1 MINPLPKASPRM
13 LALAEDY
20 FSFLARSMPVCCL
33 SDEFHFM
40 PRVELARFH
49 KERTDCLARDFL
61 EELCGKVKAWKAQ
74 VETFVEDEDPGLAN
88 LLGQSM
94 DSLVMHWETLGLWKR
109 DPGLYLKVAFIGLD
123 QALSWPLEGG
133 EEKSDL
139 YRARLDG
146 IARLLSW
153 GMDQLDEVPQPA
165 REAALDMVDTCRTF
179 LSRVVEERA
188 KEEGLPR
195 GDLVQ
200 KEQGALES
208 LDRFQGFL
216 NGMRSPAGFSPGAE
230 LFQEILGRGFGWT
243 GDVEEAGEIL
253 AQEAADKEGELADLA
268 GEIDPHQDWRAIYG
282 STGLPEKAYGDTV
295 SLYRE
300 EVERLESFIGRL
312 NILSMPPKG
321 SVRVEPTPPYLQP
334 IRATA
339 SYSAPPFLDDRVR
352 EGCFFVQV
360 VGAEKSLEEG
370 RRRFETVHREYRY
383 LTAHET
389 YPGHH
394 ALDWARLCQRDPI
407 RRRIESALFY
417 EGWACYAEQLVDEL
431 GYHPD
436 PRQRLIRL
444 KRDLWRAVR
453 GRLDVDL
460 HIGAISLEQGA
471 ERLEALGY
479 APRDAWKQA
488 RRITLTPG
496 YQLCYT
502 LGKHH
507 FLDLRRRHVP
517 PLPLADFHAIVFG
530 SGQVPFVYL
539 ARILHETSKHPD
551 RDSSWPGGENGDL
564 YRSSLRVEPGESRGL
579 GLSTDHAGDRQGML
593 GAGEIPVRGRT
604 RA

>member
-1 MINPLPKASPRM
+1 M
-13 LALAEDY
+13 LAIAEEY
-20 FSFLARSMPVCCL
+20 FSLLARSLPVCCL

-49 KERTDCLARDFL
+49 REQTDCLAKDFL
-61 EELCGKVKAWKAQ
+61 EDLFVKVKAWKGQ
-74 VETFVEDEDPGLAN
+74 VETLPGDQDPGLSG
-88 LLGQSM
+88 LLRQSM
-94 DSLVMHWETLGLWKR
+94 DSLLMHWETLGLWSR

-123 QALSWPLEGG
+123 QALSWPSEGG

-139 YRARLDG
+139 YGARLDG
-146 IARLLSW
+146 ITRLLSW
-153 GMDQLDEVPQPA
+153 GMVQLDEVPHPA
-165 REAALDMVDTCRTF
+165 RGAALDMVDTCRTF

-188 KEEGLPR
+188 RAEGLPR
-195 GDLVQ
+195 GDLVR

-216 NGMRSPAGFSPGAE
+216 NGVRSPTGFSPGAE
-230 LFQEILGRGFGWT
+230 LFQEILTQGFGWT
-243 GDVEEAGEIL
+243 GDIEEAREIL
-253 AQEAADKEGELADLA
+253 AKEAADKERELAVLA
-268 GEIDPHQDWRAIYG
+268 ERIDPQKDWRAIYD
-282 STGLPEKAYGDTV
+282 STGLSEKAYGDTI

-300 EVERLESFIGRL
+300 EVERLEAFLGQQE
-312 NILSMPPKG
+312 ILSMPPRA

-339 SYSAPPFLDDRVR
+339 SYSAPPFIDDRGG

-360 VGAEKSLEEG
+360 EGTSETSKEG

-394 ALDWARLCQRDPI
+394 ALDWARLCQPDPI

-431 GYHPD
+431 GYSPD
-436 PRQRLIRL
+436 PRQSLIRL

-453 GRLDVDL
+453 GRLDLDL
-460 HIGAISLEQGA
+460 HTGAITLEQGA

-479 APRDAWKQA
+479 APQDAWKQA

-502 LGKHH
+502 LGKHR
-507 FLDLRRRHVP
+507 FLDLRRHHVP
-517 PLPLADFHAIVFG
+517 PLSMAGFHGIVLG
-530 SGQVPFVYL
+530 SGQVPFEFL
-539 ARILHETSKHPD
+539 DQAL
-551 RDSSWPGGENGDL
+551 DSSG
-564 YRSSLRVEPGESRGL
+564 
-579 GLSTDHAGDRQGML
+579 
-593 GAGEIPVRGRT
+593 T
-604 RA
+604 RKG

>member
-1 MINPLPKASPRM
+1 MIDFLPKPSPRM

-20 FSFLARSMPVCCL
+20 FSLLARSMPVCCL

-49 KERTDCLARDFL
+49 KEQTDCLARDFL
-61 EELCGKVKAWKAQ
+61 EGLCVKVRAWKAQ
-74 VETFVEDEDPGLAN
+74 VETFVEDEDPGLTS
-88 LLGQSM
+88 LLRQSM
-94 DSLVMHWETLGLWKR
+94 DSLLMHWETLGLWKR
-109 DPGLYLKVAFIGLD
+109 DPGLYLKIAFIGLD
-123 QALSWPLEGG
+123 QALSGSFEDD
-133 EEKSDL
+133 EEKSVL
-139 YRARLDG
+139 YEARLDG
-146 IARLLSW
+146 ITRLLSW
-153 GMDQLDEVPQPA
+153 GKDQLDEVPQPA
-165 REAALDMVDTCRTF
+165 REAALDMVDTCRVF
-179 LSRVVEERA
+179 LARVAEERE
-188 KEEGLPR
+188 KDEGLPR
-195 GDLVQ
+195 RDLVR
-200 KEQGALES
+200 KERGALES

-216 NGMRSPAGFSPGAE
+216 HEVRSPAGFSTGAE

-253 AQEAADKEGELADLA
+253 AQEAADKEGALARLA
-268 GEIDPHQDWRAIYG
+268 GAIDPHQDWRAIYE

-300 EVERLESFIGRL
+300 EVERLEAFVGGQD
-312 NILSMPPKG
+312 ILSMPPKG

-339 SYSAPPFLDDRVR
+339 SYSAPPFIDDRVG

-360 VGAEKSLEEG
+360 VGAEESLEEG
-370 RRRFETVHREYRY
+370 RRRFDSVHREYRY

-394 ALDWARLCQRDPI
+394 ALDWARLCQPDPI

-436 PRQRLIRL
+436 PRQSLIRL

-507 FLDLRRRHVP
+507 FLDLRRRCVP
-517 PLPLADFHAIVFG
+517 PLSIADFHAIVLG
-530 SGQVPFVYL
+530 SGQVPFACL
-539 ARILHETSKHPD
+539 EQTL
-551 RDSSWPGGENGDL
+551 DSST
-564 YRSSLRVEPGESRGL
+564 SRTG
-579 GLSTDHAGDRQGML
+579 
-593 GAGEIPVRGRT
+593 
-604 RA
+604 